1 MLSLKTGSKKIDYK
15 ISCLLELNDANYKLV
30 ISEMNTNTE
39 NTLKKKTT
47 LFEIENEYK
56 SLLMSDSV
64 NKILKTISNHLI
76 KEIKRED

>member
-1 MLSLKTGSKKIDYK
+1 
-15 ISCLLELNDANYKLV
+15 
-30 ISEMNTNTE
+30 MNTNTE